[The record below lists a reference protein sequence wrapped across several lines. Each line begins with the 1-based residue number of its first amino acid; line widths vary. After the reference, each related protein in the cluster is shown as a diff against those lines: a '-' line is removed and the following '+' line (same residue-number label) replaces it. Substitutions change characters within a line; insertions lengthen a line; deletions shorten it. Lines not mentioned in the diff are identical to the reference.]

1 MIADQM
7 TLPEL
12 DGLPPLVDIATA
24 ARALTISRS
33 VAYELI
39 RAGEFP
45 VPVLRVSTRNLRV
58 KASDLRAYLGVDSP
72 TSEPLTA

>member
-1 MIADQM
+1 MIAEPM
-7 TLPEL
+7 GPNEVLAM
-12 DGLPPLVDIATA
+12 PPLVDIATA